1 MAVSI
6 AQFTGDT
13 TYSYGYSGTQQA
25 QTFPVPAGYTRVAYF
40 NLEILRLGTVSG
52 SVTASLYATSG
63 DLPTGSAL
71 ASASIT
77 ASTITTSAAG
87 AWYTFDFGD
96 VAVSPGGQYAIVISH
111 GGTSASNTIAWRCSG
126 SDAYGSGRGCY
137 KYSGGSWVAYS
148 SYARDFSFYVY
159 GYGVPTG
166 MGSTTTSSVTNTSM
180 GLSSTVTGDGGSGIT
195 SKGFCYSSTTSNPTL
210 SNSYVVVSSG
220 TGAYSTTV
228 SGLSAGT
235 TYYLRSYATNAAGT
249 SYGAVVTQATTYSAP
264 TVTTSAV
271 TSIDKFTATLNGSV
285 TNDNGSTITERGF
298 VYSTTTNPL
307 IGGAGVTKQTVTGT
321 TGTYSYSATSLAAKT
336 TYYVKAYATN
346 AAGTGY
352 GSQTSF
358 ETLSAAPSVTS
369 TGVTNLLDTTAT
381 FGGNVTAEN
390 GAAITE
396 RGVVYGISLNPTTG
410 NSKVTT
416 SGTTG
421 AYTCNITGLT
431 AANTYHY
438 RAYAINSYGTSY
450 GADVELRTKPSAP
463 TSFSGTVIGK
473 TQVDLTWTK
482 GVGSS
487 YTIIRRAT
495 GAYPTG
501 PGDGV
506 DVYSGV
512 GSTTSSTGLS
522 AGTTYYYRA
531 WALDGA
537 SNYSSTTVDLTKTTD
552 YGLTNSAEAYAEDGT
567 YATAPAND
575 NAIYIKLSKD
585 GGATWTNELSGTL
598 PAANGVVSFGS
609 GGTELWGKTWTGDDI
624 DNTSFR
630 LQVTMGSNKTS
641 YQTFKNFGFAITSTY
656 LLTGIEVRVKGY
668 FDTGTAYLDGVSVK
682 CYYGTSI
689 LPIKAGAQAY
699 DSTTGNL
706 VYYNGTVWKQVTA
719 T

>member
-1 MAVSI
+1 MARVI
-6 AQFTGDT
+6 AQNTATAG
-13 TYSYGYSGTQQA
+13 SGYAYWGSTRRSA
-25 QTFPVPAGYTRVAYF
+25 QYFVVPAGYTRLAYI
-40 NLEILRLGTVSG
+40 NVNIKRAGTPGTIYWSWWTNSGGKPGTQLAETGNAESSIGTSYNWYVQDITDVTVSPSTG
-52 SVTASLYATSG
+52 YWFVMRQPTATATTT
-63 DLPTGSAL
+63 DAYMWDSA
-71 ASASIT
+71 
-77 ASTITTSAAG
+77 G
-87 AWYTFDFGD
+87 
-96 VAVSPGGQYAIVISH
+96 
-111 GGTSASNTIAWRCSG
+111 SG
-126 SDAYGSGRGCY
+126 SNGRYSTDSGSTWNAL
-137 KYSGGSWVAYS
+137 GGGDW
-148 SYARDFSFYVY
+148 SYQVY
-159 GYGVPTG
+159 GYGPPSG
-166 MGSTTTSSVTNTSM
+166 MAATTTSSVNNTSLTAASDVTDDM
-180 GLSSTVTGDGGSGIT
+180 GDTIG
-195 SKGFCYSSTTSNPTL
+195 SKGFCYSSSNANPTL
-210 SNSYVVVSSG
+210 ADSSKVVGSG
-220 TGAYSTTV
+220 TGAFSTSIT
-228 SGLSAGT
+228 GLSAGT
-235 TYYLRSYATNAAGT
+235 TYYIRSYATNGAGT
-249 SYGAVVTQATTYSAP
+249 NYGAVKTQATTYSAP
-264 TVTTSAV
+264 SVTTNAV
-271 TSIDKFTATLNGSV
+271 TSVDKFTATFNGGV

-321 TGTYSYSATSLAAKT
+321 TGTYSYNASSLAAKT
-336 TYYVKAYATN
+336 TYYVRAYATN

-369 TGVTNLLDTTAT
+369 TSVTNLLDTTAT

-410 NSKVTT
+410 NSKVTA

-421 AYTCNITGLT
+421 AYTCNVTGLT

-450 GADVELRTKPSAP
+450 GADVELRTRPSVP
-463 TSFSGTVIGK
+463 TSLAGTVVGK

-482 GVGSS
+482 GAGST
-487 YTIIRRAT
+487 YTVIRRAT
-495 GAYPTG
+495 GSYPTG

-531 WALDGA
+531 WARDGSA
-537 SNYSSTTVDLTKTTD
+537 NYSTDTVDLTKTTD

-585 GGATWTNELSGTL
+585 GGATWTNELSSTL

-609 GGTELWGKTWTGDDI
+609 SGTELWGKTWTGDDI

-641 YQTFKNFGFAITSTY
+641 YQIFKNFGFAITSTY

>member
-1 MAVSI
+1 MASSGTI
-6 AQFTGDT
+6 NGSFTGASSSNVYNYIYWYISATGSNYHNVTAVLYYKKLNASWGSYNSSHSNTITINGDGSAT
-13 TYSYGYSGTQQA
+13 TSAFDLRPVGTA
-25 QTFPVPAGYTRVAYF
+25 PVTCYVRERTVAVYHNAPTDITISF
-40 NLEILRLGTVSG
+40 SSVTGTSLGSG
-52 SVTASLYATSG
+52 SASGTASL
-63 DLPTGSAL
+63 D
-71 ASASIT
+71 
-77 ASTITTSAAG
+77 
-87 AWYTFDFGD
+87 
-96 VAVSPGGQYAIVISH
+96 AIPV
-111 GGTSASNTIAWRCSG
+111 
-126 SDAYGSGRGCY
+126 
-137 KYSGGSWVAYS
+137 
-148 SYARDFSFYVY
+148 
-159 GYGVPTG
+159 VPTATTQAC
-166 MGSTTTSSVTNTSM
+166 GSVNNTSLTAN
-180 GLSSTVTGDGGSGIT
+180 GTVTADGYATVTGR
-195 SKGFCYSSTTSNPTL
+195 GFCYSSTTSNPTL
-210 SNSYVVVSSG
+210 ADSVKTSGSG
-220 TGAYSTTV
+220 TGAYSASVT
-228 SGLSAGT
+228 GLTAGT
-235 TYYLRSYATNAAGT
+235 TYYIRSYATNSAGT
-249 SYGAVVTQATTYSAP
+249 GYGNVVTQATTYSAP
-264 TVTTSAV
+264 SVTTSATTNV
-271 TSIDKFTATLNGSV
+271 DKFTATFNGSV
-285 TNDNGSTITERGF
+285 TNDNGSAITERGF

-321 TGTYSYSATSLAAKT
+321 TGTYSYGATSLAAKT
-336 TYYVKAYATN
+336 TYYVRAYATN

-421 AYTCNITGLT
+421 AYTCNVTGLT

-450 GADVELRTKPSAP
+450 GADVELRTEPSAP
-463 TSFSGTVIGK
+463 TSFSGTVVGK

-531 WALDGA
+531 WARDGSA
-537 SNYSSTTVDLTKTTD
+537 NYSTDTVDLTKTTD

-585 GGATWTNELSGTL
+585 GGATWTNELSSTL

-609 GGTELWGKTWTGDDI
+609 SGTELWGKTWTGDDI

-641 YQTFKNFGFAITSTY
+641 YQILKNFGFAITSTY

-682 CYYGTSI
+682 CYYGTSV